1 MELVLKNTEKITID
15 SMNNRQN
22 LNEKDENRMITF
34 SIYNADPSA
43 SFDDMLNKIKNN
55 NIDFSLSYG
64 SGHKLTFPG
73 WILSDIAEEIDNE
86 QRKIVL
92 MATRQ

>member
-1 MELVLKNTEKITID
+1 MELVLKNTEKITVD

-34 SIYNADPSA
+34 SIYNADPST
-43 SFDDMLNKIKNN
+43 SFDDILNKIKDNN
-55 NIDFSLSYG
+55 VDFSLSYG
-64 SGHKLTFPG
+64 KDHKLTFPG

-92 MATRQ
+92 IAARQ